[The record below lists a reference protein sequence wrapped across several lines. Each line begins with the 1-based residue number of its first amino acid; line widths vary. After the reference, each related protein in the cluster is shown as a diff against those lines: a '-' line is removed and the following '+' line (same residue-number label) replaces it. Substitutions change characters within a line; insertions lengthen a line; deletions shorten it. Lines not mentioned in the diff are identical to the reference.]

1 MSSFIKTVL
10 HVTLVSLSLA
20 ACSGS
25 GVTEADISALEAS
38 MKACTEGTESP
49 NKDQNFAESMESVG
63 NALNCAT
70 EIYDAFFF
78 ERCGEE
84 EAFSGIMAATMKK
97 AISAGFSSNEE
108 SGELTSEE
116 VQELVGECA
125 ADLWQAIEAMDSKT

>member
-1 MSSFIKTVL
+1 MPSFVKTFL
-10 HVTLVSLSLA
+10 NVTLISISLA

-25 GVTEADISALEAS
+25 GVTEADFLALEAS
-38 MKACTEGTESP
+38 MNACTESP
-49 NKDQNFAESMESVG
+49 DKDQNFAESLESVG

-84 EAFSGIMAATMKK
+84 EAFSGIMAATMQK
-97 AISAGFSSNEE
+97 AISAGFSGNEE
-108 SGELTSEE
+108 SGELTTAE

>member
-1 MSSFIKTVL
+1 MPSFVKTFL
-10 HVTLVSLSLA
+10 NVTLISISLA

-25 GVTEADISALEAS
+25 GVTEADFLALEAS
-38 MKACTEGTESP
+38 VKACTESP
-49 NKDQNFAESMESVG
+49 DKDQNFAESLESAG

-84 EAFSGIMAATMKK
+84 EAFSGIMAATLQK
-97 AISAGFSSNEE
+97 AISAGFSGNEE
-108 SGELTSEE
+108 SGELTTVE